1 MSAQILN
8 TTPLINKVLDI
19 IADGMLLLRSDEI
32 SVDYSNL
39 YGFELKLVLHIT
51 HFGELNIVLP
61 NEDGNKIQEQIDE
74 LMLVLA
80 EEIFEHNPAMNANLV
95 SINLEISLAP
105 EMLANFNNTT
115 IH

>member
-1 MSAQILN
+1 MTAQILN

-95 SINLEISLAP
+95 SIDLEISLAP
-105 EMLANFNNTT
+105 EILANFTNTT